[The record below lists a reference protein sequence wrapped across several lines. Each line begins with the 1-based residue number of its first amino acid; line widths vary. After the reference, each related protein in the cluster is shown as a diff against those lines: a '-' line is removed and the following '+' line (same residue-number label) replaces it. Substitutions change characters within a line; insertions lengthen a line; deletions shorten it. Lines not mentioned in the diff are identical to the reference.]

1 MQRVGTPKS
10 QTVCACGQHL
20 QNIAAGK
27 QAIAPLV
34 SAPKGPQPN
43 TIIPILTVA
52 HTKEQTTRGFEA
64 SREPPAE
71 KIDYL
76 SAVLSHS
83 PSLLSLR
90 GSRRSSSNMSTANI
104 SKKRKVRV

>member
-10 QTVCACGQHL
+10 QTVLRTNTCSTMLLASE
-20 QNIAAGK
+20 
-27 QAIAPLV
+27 QAIALLV

-43 TIIPILTVA
+43 KIIPILTVA

-71 KIDYL
+71 KIL
-76 SAVLSHS
+76 ERRVVA
-83 PSLLSLR
+83 LR
-90 GSRRSSSNMSTANI
+90 IPLITA
-104 SKKRKVRV
+104 R